1 MSILEPSDF
10 TYIADLVMSKTGVL
24 LQEAQHDFV
33 RKRVL
38 PIAREG
44 GFDEIADLVDQ
55 LQMSPN
61 SKLHSRVIEAVLED
75 ETMFFRDFSSY
86 KFLRHSVAK
95 DLFGKRVDKKE
106 LNIWCAACS
115 SGQEAYSIS
124 IMLKDALKQFE
135 GWKINILATDISPTL
150 IKKAKTGVFSQ
161 TEVNRGLP
169 ASLLLKHFDRE
180 GTIWKIH
187 DEHTSGIQF
196 EVFNLMN
203 DWNELPVFDII
214 LMRNILSYFPHDT
227 QITIYD
233 KLFEHMHPETYL
245 FLSANEAP
253 ADGDRFFLLKSTEK
267 DACYQLLPLETED
280 ETEEQDEASA
290 PAANET
296 KASTKQP
303 QEPEQPALKPKPQ
316 VAAKPAGEAKSQP
329 AAQPAPKV
337 KPQAAAQPA
346 AQAKPQTS
354 SKPAPAPAPPAP
366 APAPARVHEMDD
378 IDDIE
383 DLDGGLDDD
392 DDMIEDV

>member
-1 MSILEPSDF
+1 MSILEPNDF
-10 TYIADLVMSKTGVL
+10 KYIADLVLSKTGVL
-24 LQEAQHDFV
+24 VEEAQHDFV

-86 KFLRHSVAK
+86 KFLRHTVAK
-95 DLFGKRVDKKE
+95 DLHEKFSGENE

-124 IMLKDALKQFE
+124 IMLKDALKQFD
-135 GWKINILATDISPTL
+135 GWKINILATDISPSL
-150 IKKAKTGVFSQ
+150 IKKAKSGIFSQ

-187 DEHTSGIQF
+187 DEHVENIRF

-203 DWNELPVFDII
+203 DWDDLPVFDII
-214 LMRNILSYFPHDT
+214 LMRNILSYFPDKT
-227 QITIYD
+227 KVSIYD

-245 FLSANEAP
+245 FLSAHEAP

-267 DACYQLLPLETED
+267 DACYQL
-280 ETEEQDEASA
+280 
-290 PAANET
+290 
-296 KASTKQP
+296 KAE
-303 QEPEQPALKPKPQ
+303 EPEQEAEEEAETEKKQTSPEPQ
-316 VAAKPAGEAKSQP
+316 KSPAKPEEKAEKP
-329 AAQPAPKV
+329 VDKKTEPAPQPETKDKTATKSEPV
-337 KPQAAAQPA
+337 KEPVAEKTTTKSKPVPQTQAAAP
-346 AQAKPQTS
+346 KPT
-354 SKPAPAPAPPAP
+354 
-366 APAPARVHEMDD
+366 VTHEVDD

-383 DLDGGLDDD
+383 DLDEDISGD